1 MGKILKK
8 ITLPD
13 NSTLDIATSNTLT
26 IGKDKIS
33 FDGSEAKTI
42 TASNINQTLSFNN
55 SSTTYNGSS
64 AITVSGSDIN
74 KPLTIG
80 SKTYNGGEAVT
91 VTASNINSA
100 LTIGSKTYNGSNAIS
115 VSASDINKTL
125 SIGSKSYNGS
135 SDISVSAGDINKTL
149 TVGSKTYNGSSAISV
164 AASDINKTLTIGSET
179 YDGSAAVTITA
190 ATLGLSQ
197 ALKFVG
203 TTSSNMYSGQYTMP
217 TGISS
222 ASIGDVVLSNSG
234 GEFVWLGIDEESSA
248 DGWQE
253 LGSENSYALKTIT
266 ITGSNGLIINGTANG
281 SGSLSN
287 NITISMPYDSTAASN
302 LAWTASAGSS
312 NYAARRDHVHS
323 SNFQSNVQAN
333 NIFTATSNVNFTGGA
348 SKYFITNTTSN
359 FGSNVNFTNSSATF
373 TVSGA
378 SNFNAGVTLNKAA
391 SFNGKATFSN
401 KIILNSTTMYGTSEP
416 GAAVSSPV
424 AGQIY
429 FKLVT

>member
-8 ITLPD
+8 IILPD
-13 NSTLDIATSNTLT
+13 NSTLDIATFNALT

-42 TASNINQTLSFNN
+42 TASNINQTLSFSNN
-55 SSTTYNGSS
+55 SSETYNGSN
-64 AITVSGSDIN
+64 AITLSGSDIN
-74 KPLTIG
+74 KTLTIG
-80 SKTYNGGEAVT
+80 SKTYNGDNAVT
-91 VTASNINSA
+91 VTANNINST
-100 LTIGSKTYNGSNAIS
+100 LTVGSKTYDGSAAVS
-115 VSASDINKTL
+115 VTASDINKTL

-149 TVGSKTYNGSSAISV
+149 TIGSTTYNGSS
-164 AASDINKTLTIGSET
+164 
-179 YDGSAAVTITA
+179 AVTITA

-203 TTSSNMYSGQYTMP
+203 ATSDSNMYSGQYTMP
-217 TGISS
+217 TGISD
-222 ASIGDVVLSNSG
+222 AAIGDVVLSNGG
-234 GEFVWLGIDEESSA
+234 GEFVWLGMDEESGA
-248 DGWQE
+248 YGWQE
-253 LGSENSYALKTIT
+253 LGDENSYALKTIT
-266 ITGSNGLIINGTANG
+266 ITGSKGLIINGTVNG
-281 SGSLSN
+281 SGNLSN

-312 NYAARRDHVHS
+312 SYAARRDHVHS

-391 SFNGKATFSN
+391 TFNGKVTFSN

-416 GAAVSSPV
+416 SAAVSSPA

>member
-13 NSTLDIATSNTLT
+13 NTTLDIATSNALT

-55 SSTTYNGSS
+55 SSKTYNGSN

-74 KPLTIG
+74 KALTIG
-80 SKTYNGGEAVT
+80 SKIYNGGEAVT
-91 VTASNINSA
+91 VTASNINST
-100 LTIGSKTYNGSNAIS
+100 LTVGSKTYNGSAAVS
-115 VSASDINKTL
+115 VAAEDINKTL

-149 TVGSKTYNGSSAISV
+149 TIGSETYNGSS
-164 AASDINKTLTIGSET
+164 
-179 YDGSAAVTITA
+179 AVTITA

-203 TTSSNMYSGQYTMP
+203 STTDSNMYSGQYTMP
-217 TGISS
+217 TGISN
-222 ASIGDVVLSNSG
+222 ASIGDVVLSNG
-234 GEFVWLGIDEESSA
+234 NGEFVWLGVDEESGA
-248 DGWQE
+248 LGWQE

-266 ITGSNGLIINGTANG
+266 ITGANGLIINGTANG
-281 SGSLSN
+281 SGNLSN

-323 SNFQSNVQAN
+323 SNF
-333 NIFTATSNVNFTGGA
+333 
-348 SKYFITNTTSN
+348 
-359 FGSNVNFTNSSATF
+359 
-373 TVSGA
+373 
-378 SNFNAGVTLNKAA
+378 
-391 SFNGKATFSN
+391 
-401 KIILNSTTMYGTSEP
+401 
-416 GAAVSSPV
+416 
-424 AGQIY
+424 
-429 FKLVT
+429 